1 MRVCKYTS
9 KWIKTESK
17 WKIENMIENKSYFTW
32 LSANRCMWP
41 SARKR
46 AAWILQFHSRNR
58 NGRRVAIYDKKK
70 KQWKRNTFIGCYL
83 SYLLSSTDSD
93 SAWADVSWNRI
104 AKARMR
110 NRRRSVLEDSIC
122 TLFRLDLGR
131 IKADLFSC

>member
-1 MRVCKYTS
+1 MKNRKYD
-9 KWIKTESK
+9 
-17 WKIENMIENKSYFTW
+17 
-32 LSANRCMWP
+32 
-41 SARKR
+41 RKQKVFYL
-46 AAWILQFHSRNR
+46 IVSQSV
-58 NGRRVAIYDKKK
+58 RVAVSEKTCSMNFTISLKKQKWAQK
-70 KQWKRNTFIGCYL
+70 KQWTRNTFIGCYL

-131 IKADLFSC
+131 IKADLFSCQLIWPFYSLAQLRVTSKLVPPL